1 VSVNSKAGEERDVES
16 RATEDTALETYKMVR
31 KKFYEAADS
40 VFGPGFFSMTE
51 YYYMKKTGY
60 SPFAMLFSEPRVVY
74 DEWVRMF
81 KGEEP
86 VNALF
91 EKVAGPGYSSL
102 LSDVKRNDAIRVWNS
117 LHKMSRDFSLA
128 A

>member
-1 VSVNSKAGEERDVES
+1 
-16 RATEDTALETYKMVR
+16 
-31 KKFYEAADS
+31 
-40 VFGPGFFSMTE
+40 
-51 YYYMKKTGY
+51 
-60 SPFAMLFSEPRVVY
+60 MLFSEPRVVY